1 MENMNFWIAQFI
13 GLIALI
19 LLVFSYS
26 RKNTNKILAVQIVS
40 ALLYCVHYYLLG
52 AYSGFMICLFEMMR
66 DYLYYKTD
74 LDDFVFIISIP
85 IYILMGYI
93 SYHTFADL
101 LPLFASTIDG
111 FGLTKSKRV
120 VVFGSVIS
128 YTIWL
133 IYDIYVK
140 SYSGILTSALVIIAN
155 LFVLLFDKNLFKD
168 KNISMHIDLKK

>member
-101 LPLFASTIDG
+101 LPLFASTVDG
-111 FGLTKSKRV
+111 FGLTKSKSILEDLLTSITPLSLKEDKSKTTSAFCDARIYL
-120 VVFGSVIS
+120 SSLLKLVIS
-128 YTIWL
+128 WRF
-133 IYDIYVK
+133 
-140 SYSGILTSALVIIAN
+140 II
-155 LFVLLFDKNLFKD
+155 
-168 KNISMHIDLKK
+168 